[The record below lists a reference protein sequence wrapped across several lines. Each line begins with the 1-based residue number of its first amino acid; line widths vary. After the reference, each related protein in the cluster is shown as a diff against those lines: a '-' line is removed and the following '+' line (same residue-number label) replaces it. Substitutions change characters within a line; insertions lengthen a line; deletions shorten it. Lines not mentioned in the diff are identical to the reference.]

1 MNPSRWP
8 ESCVIGPWSSS
19 LRRDRA
25 AGRSELDSVLDY
37 GVCNVSGKKVEAMR
51 ELRSGELAIRAGV
64 NVETLRFYEREGLLH
79 EPPRRPSGYRRYP
92 ADAIDVVRFIRRA
105 QALGFS
111 LKEIKELLTLRAVP
125 RATCGDVVSLA
136 RKKVEEIDSKLRDLR
151 SMKAA
156 LSRLLTDC
164 TAAAPIARCPI
175 IESLASGT
183 EVPVSRSGSRAT
195 VDASR
200 ARPKRRS

>member
-1 MNPSRWP
+1 
-8 ESCVIGPWSSS
+8 
-19 LRRDRA
+19 
-25 AGRSELDSVLDY
+25 
-37 GVCNVSGKKVEAMR
+37 MR

-64 NVETLRFYEREGLLH
+64 NVETLRFYEREGLLQ
-79 EPPRRPSGYRRYP
+79 EPPRLPSGYRRYP

-111 LKEIKELLTLRAVP
+111 LKEIRELLMLRAVP

-136 RKKVEEIDSKLRDLR
+136 RKKVEEIDCKLRDLH

-156 LSRLLTDC
+156 LSRLLADC
-164 TAAAPIARCPI
+164 TEAAPIARCPI

-183 EVPVSRSGSRAT
+183 EIPDPRSDSRAK
-195 VDASR
+195 VDGSR
-200 ARPKRRS
+200 ARPRRRS